1 MSIYTCGEKIK
12 FITDLF
18 KMQSKCGKKPQ
29 LLQIMFSKCIWLFLL
44 FIEGKT
50 LLVGFLNMKTVPS
63 IEERIFTVIF
73 KGYYTFQKY
82 KPNIVLKTFASINI
96 VVILFY
102 HLSILA
108 LFQIS
113 AF

>member
-1 MSIYTCGEKIK
+1 MGLQDWMESIKSIEFSLSIYTCGEMVKIK

-18 KMQSKCGKKPQ
+18 KMQPKSGKKTQ

-63 IEERIFTVIF
+63 IEERIFTDIF
-73 KGYYTFQKY
+73 KGNYYTFQKY
-82 KPNIVLKTFASINI
+82 NFPNIVL
-96 VVILFY
+96 
-102 HLSILA
+102 
-108 LFQIS
+108 
-113 AF
+113 